1 VLRRANILDTPPEEC
16 FDRLTRLA
24 SHLFE
29 TPIALVSLV
38 DETRQWF
45 NSRQGLAV
53 SETPRDSAF
62 CAYAILGESE
72 LVVPD
77 ATRDSRFLDNPLVV
91 GQPNI
96 RFYAGA
102 PVATRD
108 GHRLGTLCVIDHK
121 PRSQLNGWEAA
132 ILRELAAVAAAEIDL
147 RLAGHGLAAEVE
159 ARSKILSQLEAAHE
173 AVRAA
178 YQTKSDF
185 IARMSHDFRGPLS
198 AIVGFAELLEMP
210 DQESTSREWGGYIRD
225 AANHLLALTNDI
237 LEFSRAEA
245 GRLELRLEPVDGT
258 QLLRDCLR
266 IVQGRA
272 AKREISLVL
281 VEREPR
287 PFYADPLRLRQVVL
301 NLLENAVKFTP
312 KGGQIVAAIETD
324 ARGATVISVSD
335 TGIGIAPEDTAK
347 ALAPFG
353 QVNPHTAAGRA
364 GSGLGL
370 SIAKALIEQHG
381 GRLEIDSVLG
391 QGTSVRLL
399 LPRNAE
405 PPAAG

>member
-1 VLRRANILDTPPEEC
+1 VLRQAKILDTAPEES

-24 SHLFE
+24 SQLFE

-38 DETRQWF
+38 DDTRQWF
-45 NSRQGLAV
+45 KSRQGVPAT
-53 SETPRDSAF
+53 ETPRDSAF
-62 CAYAILGESE
+62 CAYAILGDSA

-77 ATRDSRFLDNPLVV
+77 ATRDSRFVDNPLVV

-121 PRSQLNGWEAA
+121 PRGHLTGWETA
-132 ILRELAAVAAAEIDL
+132 ILRDLAAVAAAEIDL
-147 RLAGHGLAAEVE
+147 RLAGRGLAAEVE
-159 ARSKILSQLEAAHE
+159 ARGKVLSQLEAAHQ

-198 AIVGFAELLEMP
+198 AIIGFADLLESP
-210 DQESTSREWGGYIRD
+210 EPETTVREWGGYIRE
-225 AANHLLALTNDI
+225 AASHLLGLTNDI

-245 GRLELRLEPVDGT
+245 GRLELRLEPVDGPA
-258 QLLRDCLR
+258 LLGECLR

-272 AKREISLVL
+272 AKRQIALSLV
-281 VEREPR
+281 EQSPR

-312 KGGQIVAAIETD
+312 EGGQIVATIGSGTSGETL
-324 ARGATVISVSD
+324 ISVSD

-370 SIAKALIEQHG
+370 SIAKSLIEQHG
-381 GRLEIDSVLG
+381 GRLELESAVG
-391 QGTSVRLL
+391 QGTTVKLVI
-399 LPRNAE
+399 PRRAD
-405 PPAAG
+405 PPAGR